1 MIKNIVIC
9 DQREKQWFG
18 VSIFSGTSIYIQL
31 HTYKSLYVEAEP
43 NIRFTTKS
51 AIVVLVSW
59 PCFGPSTRLYQGLHI
74 YI

>member
-1 MIKNIVIC
+1 MIC

-43 NIRFTTKS
+43 NIRFTKKS
-51 AIVVLVSW
+51 AIFVLVSW
-59 PCFGPSTRLYQGLHI
+59 PCFGPSTRLYHGLHI